1 MQKLLPEKEI
11 MYFGEVFIYV
21 NWNGIIV
28 YRYIISNFG
37 RLYDLEKQKFKN
49 PRQDKDG
56 YYITNIAIP
65 NIGHK
70 SVKIHR
76 IELMSFHPVDN
87 FEELQTNH
95 KDGNKQNIMLYNLE
109 WLTPIE
115 NTRHGW
121 ETGLNKNKGNVN
133 GNGKLSDEEI
143 HKICNLIDKGY
154 SSPQITDIFNISNS
168 EDRMKFQSIISSIK
182 YGKTHRDISKLYNF
196 MQGKNFDI
204 KSRYSE
210 NFAHLI
216 CHLLSD
222 NKEYS
227 YYELAN
233 LLSIPENELM
243 VFKIFVTDIIRGR
256 TYKNVSTMYGKLNK
270 PKSY

>member
-1 MQKLLPEKEI
+1 
-11 MYFGEVFIYV
+11 
-21 NWNGIIV
+21 
-28 YRYIISNFG
+28 
-37 RLYDLEKQKFKN
+37 
-49 PRQDKDG
+49 
-56 YYITNIAIP
+56 
-65 NIGHK
+65 
-70 SVKIHR
+70 
-76 IELMSFHPVDN
+76 
-87 FEELQTNH
+87 
-95 KDGNKQNIMLYNLE
+95 
-109 WLTPIE
+109 
-115 NTRHGW
+115 
-121 ETGLNKNKGNVN
+121 
-133 GNGKLSDEEI
+133 
-143 HKICNLIDKGY
+143 
-154 SSPQITDIFNISNS
+154 
-168 EDRMKFQSIISSIK
+168 
-182 YGKTHRDISKLYNF
+182 